1 MEEEAEAGGQQRA
14 PRRRSLQLG
23 ACGAAQL
30 GHPRRPGGVAGQGG
44 ALARQ
49 GCNSVDIIL
58 GTSPNLS
65 LIMSGVLRHV
75 LTCSALVLKS
85 GIKPLGEGCKG
96 P

>member
-14 PRRRSLQLG
+14 PGGRRLQLG
-23 ACGAAQL
+23 GGAGAQL
-30 GHPRRPGGVAGQGG
+30 GHPRRPGVAGQGG
-44 ALARQ
+44 AIARQ
-49 GCNSVDIIL
+49 GCNSIGIIL

-85 GIKPLGEGCKG
+85 SVKPLGEGCKG